1 MRCSVV
7 KRDIIE
13 SLMFH
18 QFFKSDIITAST
30 SISQRQERLTVH
42 RTEFGFERNTLRL
55 LRHNNKNALHT
66 KFQSTYQIQK
76 DG

>member
-18 QFFKSDIITAST
+18 KFFESDIITAST
-30 SISQRQERLTVH
+30 SQRQERLTVH
-42 RTEFGFERNTLRL
+42 RTAFGFERNTLRL